1 MHIRQPIRLLWRMSA
16 LMWVASCSGSPSAP
30 TVDTLVVQRATPPAG
45 TVLRANSE
53 VTFTYQLT
61 CTLTSETALVGM
73 IFIPITDGGFSDGVA
88 SATPTIRKGTTTL
101 TLSHT
106 LTIPARSSRIDVFI
120 AMENQDR
127 IGQTST
133 VVTYPVQ

>member
-1 MHIRQPIRLLWRMSA
+1 MYIRQPIRFLSLLCSLVWM
-16 LMWVASCSGSPSAP
+16 ASCTGSPSAP
-30 TVDTLVVQRATPPAG
+30 TVDTLVVQSATPPAG
-45 TVLRANSE
+45 TVLGANSE
-53 VTFTYQLT
+53 VTFTYQIT

-73 IFIPITDGGFSDGVA
+73 IFIPIIDGGLSDGGA
-88 SATPTIRKGTTTL
+88 SETPTIRKGTTTV

-106 LTIPARSSRIDVFI
+106 LRIPARSTRVDVFV

-133 VVTYPVQ
+133 VVSYPVQ

>member
-1 MHIRQPIRLLWRMSA
+1 MPIRQPVRILWLLSS
-16 LMWVASCSGSPSAP
+16 LVGVATCSGSPSAP
-30 TVDTLVVQRATPPAG
+30 TVDTLAVQRATPPAG
-45 TVLRANSE
+45 TVLGANSE
-53 VTFTYQLT
+53 VTFTYQIT

-73 IFIPITDGGFSDGVA
+73 MFFPIIDGGLFEGGA

-106 LTIPARSSRIDVFI
+106 ITVPARSTRVDVFV

-133 VVTYPVQ
+133 VLSYPVQ

>member
-1 MHIRQPIRLLWRMSA
+1 MPIRHLVRLLWPLSC
-16 LMWVASCSGSPSAP
+16 LVCVASCTGSPSAP
-30 TVDTLVVQRATPPAG
+30 TVDTLVVQSATPPAG
-45 TVLRANSE
+45 TVLGANSE
-53 VTFTYQLT
+53 VTFTYQIK

-73 IFIPITDGGFSDGVA
+73 IFFPIIDGGLSDGGA
-88 SATPTIRKGTTTL
+88 SEIPTIRKGTTTV

-106 LTIPARSSRIDVFI
+106 LRIPARSTRVDVFV

-133 VVTYPVQ
+133 VVSYPVQ

>member
-1 MHIRQPIRLLWRMSA
+1 
-16 LMWVASCSGSPSAP
+16 
-30 TVDTLVVQRATPPAG
+30 VDSLVVQRATPPAG
-45 TVLRANSE
+45 TVLSASSE
-53 VTFTYQLT
+53 VTFTYQIT
-61 CTLTSETALVGM
+61 CTLTSETALVGA
-73 IFIPITDGGFSDGVA
+73 IFIPIIDGGFSDGGS

-101 TLSHT
+101 SLSHT

-120 AMENQDR
+120 AMEKQDR